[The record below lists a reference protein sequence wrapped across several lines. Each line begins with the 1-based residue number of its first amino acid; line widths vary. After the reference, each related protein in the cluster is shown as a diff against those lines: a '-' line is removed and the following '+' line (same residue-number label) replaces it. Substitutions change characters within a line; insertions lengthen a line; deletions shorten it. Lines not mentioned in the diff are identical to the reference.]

1 MGLPRTAPGL
11 SARARRSFVRQP
23 ADQVTSAAA
32 TMSMRDGSMY
42 CIDM

>member
-1 MGLPRTAPGL
+1 VDPAGLATR
-11 SARARRSFVRQP
+11 RARRSRAIQP